1 MSKMSD
7 ISIDIQD
14 MLEEGVNPTKIA
26 KILQVPLTWVYDTLE
41 MMDTDDESDCYEQE
55 RTSSYR

>member
-14 MLEEGVNPTKIA
+14 MLEEGVHPTKIA
-26 KILQVPLTWVYDTLE
+26 KALKVPLSWVYDTLE
-41 MMDTDDESDCYEQE
+41 MMESSEPSFDPYE
-55 RTSSYR
+55 TINS